1 MVAFNTSNSGMG
13 YVLAVEGLDDLDLDA
28 TADQISDW
36 LSKAVNKTTT
46 RYRTAASRAMREQIA
61 FGARYLISGKDGRL
75 TIPRSATP
83 SNPESVI
90 RGRFRATSLTQFVK
104 GAKTAGRRAPTMQIK
119 KGRST
124 KIGRSFILG
133 LNNGNAGLALRLAP
147 GETIQNKKIMAKR
160 FSKKD
165 KNLYL
170 LYGPSVDQVFRSV
183 REDIAPDAA
192 EFLEKEF
199 LRLARVLA

>member
-1 MVAFNTSNSGMG
+1 MVGFSTSNGAMG
-13 YVLAVEGLDDLDLDA
+13 YVLAVEGLDQIDLDA
-28 TADQISDW
+28 SAEKIEVW
-36 LSKAVNKTTT
+36 LSRAVNKTTT
-46 RYRTAASRAMREQIA
+46 RYRAAASRAMREQIA
-61 FGARYLISGKDGRL
+61 FGARYLISGTGGRL
-75 TIPRSATP
+75 TIPKSATP
-83 SNPESVI
+83 NSPEAVI
-90 RGRFRATSLTQFVK
+90 RGRFRATSLTQFIR
-104 GAKTAGRRAPTMQIK
+104 GAKTSGRRAPSMQIK
-119 KGRST
+119 KGRTT

-133 LNNGNAGLALRLAP
+133 LNSGNKGLALRLAP
-147 GETIQNKKIMAKR
+147 GETIQNKKVMAKR